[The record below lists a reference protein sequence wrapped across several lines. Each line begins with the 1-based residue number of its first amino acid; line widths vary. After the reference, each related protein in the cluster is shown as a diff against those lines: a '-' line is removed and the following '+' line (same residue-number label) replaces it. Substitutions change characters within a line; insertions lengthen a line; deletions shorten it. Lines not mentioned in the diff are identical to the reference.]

1 MRNIILIFAFLTL
14 LSCKEKEFSSF
25 TVRDINEIAETII
38 IGESLFV
45 SKNDNSSRSFCTDL
59 IKINIRIPIKSE
71 ENPNLPPPL
80 PFNNVSINELLNF
93 KTGKERFFLSTDS
106 TYLILQNLGQKE
118 FKIEQNIIDK
128 INSTTIEKEILKQK
142 IGEKY
147 NFYDMTIPIFSKDNS
162 KAYVELNHHCGAFCG
177 EGKAFF
183 LSKTNGKWRI
193 IYKYIKWVS

>member
-1 MRNIILIFAFLTL
+1 ML
-14 LSCKEKEFSSF
+14 LSCKEKEKEFSSF
-25 TVRDINEIAETII
+25 TVRNINEIAETII

-71 ENPNLPPPL
+71 EKLHIPPPI

-93 KTGKERFFLSTDS
+93 KIMKERFFLSTDS
-106 TYLILQNLGQKE
+106 TYLISQNLVQKE
-118 FKIEQNIIDK
+118 FKIEKNIIDK
-128 INSTTIEKEILKQK
+128 INSTTIEKETLKQET
-142 IGEKY
+142 GEKY
-147 NFYDMTIPIFSKDNS
+147 NFYDMTIPIFSKDNT
-162 KAYVELNHHCGAFCG
+162 KAYVELNHHCGALCG
-177 EGKAFF
+177 EGKVFF

>member
-106 TYLILQNLGQKE
+106 TYLISQNLGQKV

-128 INSTTIEKEILKQK
+128 INSTTIEKRNIKAKNRRK
-142 IGEKY
+142 I
-147 NFYDMTIPIFSKDNS
+147 
-162 KAYVELNHHCGAFCG
+162 
-177 EGKAFF
+177 
-183 LSKTNGKWRI
+183 
-193 IYKYIKWVS
+193 